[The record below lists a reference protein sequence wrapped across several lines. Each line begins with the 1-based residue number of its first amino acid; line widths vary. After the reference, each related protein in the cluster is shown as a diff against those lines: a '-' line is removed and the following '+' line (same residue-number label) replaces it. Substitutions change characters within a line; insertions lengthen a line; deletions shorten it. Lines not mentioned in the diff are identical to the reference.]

1 MTTTKDKDKESAGK
15 RKRAEEDEVTV
26 VVKNKKPYVAQQQEE
41 PPGGIISAALQKIA
55 ELEKYI
61 NEVEEEEEHEDE
73 DNLSDY
79 SDVDSEANH
88 GDTDSVQEEVAVR
101 NLETASFNPE
111 IVGFAICA
119 QEAIDFLKSEGFSDQ
134 NPLIVNMKDRLLNQL
149 SDYQSTLQVKRANQW
164 MAYEEKIL
172 KF

>member
-1 MTTTKDKDKESAGK
+1 MTTTKDKDTESAGK

-61 NEVEEEEEHEDE
+61 NEVEDEEEDYL
-73 DNLSDY
+73 DLSDY
-79 SDVDSEANH
+79 SDADSEANH

-164 MAYEEKIL
+164 MAEKIL